1 MAKNV
6 INGCCECHESFQI
19 NKIKVLRLKV
29 WSVDKLYK
37 NIIHVNKVN
46 TVFFFIIFRKLSLH
60 IYWIMKGNKC
70 HMLNVMQMSGIIS
83 IRIMIYP
90 MHSSKRILVKCSLS
104 NVMVRILNLNRKYK
118 CWAKIRILYN
128 SRWIMTYE
136 WQEILCKRNS
146 YVQFLVT

>member
-70 HMLNVMQMSGIIS
+70 HMLNVMQMSGIIF
-83 IRIMIYP
+83 IRIMIYL
-90 MHSSKRILVKCSLS
+90 MHSSISISVKCNFS
-104 NVMVRILNLNRKYK
+104 NVMVRLLNLNRKYK
-118 CWAKIRILYN
+118 SWAKESILYK
-128 SRWIMTYE
+128 SRWMCINGIIIY
-136 WQEILCKRNS
+136 
-146 YVQFLVT
+146 